1 MATYRIQRD
10 TMSGYAIGGLLKTRL
25 YALERWLKRGPEMA
39 LLAEARD
46 PGR

>member
-1 MATYRIQRD
+1 
-10 TMSGYAIGGLLKTRL
+10 MSGYALGGLLKTGL

-46 PGR
+46 PTR